1 MDRTGKGAWQPRSEK
16 IHQAK
21 VFRCYVVSNWQ
32 PVVIHKI
39 NFSLKTFLNRNKLRI
54 NFWFEYYGWEVGTCI
69 MLRVTVDTQ
78 KAPNKFLL
86 NMNSKRVRREELRT
100 QMMRPYLPRL
110 QILADIDHSSE
121 DRGLHNDTNRSDFFP
136 Q

>member
-1 MDRTGKGAWQPRSEK
+1 MDRTGKGAWQPHSEK
-16 IHQAK
+16 IHPPK

-32 PVVIHKI
+32 PVAIHKI
-39 NFSLKTFLNRNKLRI
+39 NFSLKTFLNRTKLRI

-86 NMNSKRVRREELRT
+86 NMNSKRVRREEL
-100 QMMRPYLPRL
+100 
-110 QILADIDHSSE
+110 
-121 DRGLHNDTNRSDFFP
+121 
-136 Q
+136 